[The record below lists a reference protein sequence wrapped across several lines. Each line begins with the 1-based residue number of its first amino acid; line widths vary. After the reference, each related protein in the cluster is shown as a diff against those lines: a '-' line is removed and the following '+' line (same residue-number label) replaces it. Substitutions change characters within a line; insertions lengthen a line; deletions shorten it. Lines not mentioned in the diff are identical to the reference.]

1 MTSGQ
6 RETYARHAQF
16 GPYYLDFRRF
26 ELQMRPG
33 SRVILADGRYPYY
46 LRRRAIWS
54 DTRPIME
61 RIWMHMGSTE
71 IARDLGERGV
81 DYMVISEKNMDARID
96 ELVDR
101 GFLVRKSTGASPQY
115 GFRLFSVHT
124 DSMLKR
130 SGQ

>member
-1 MTSGQ
+1 M
-6 RETYARHAQF
+6 
-16 GPYYLDFRRF
+16 RR
-26 ELQMRPG
+26 G

-71 IARDLGERGV
+71 IARDLDERGV
-81 DYMVISEKNMDARID
+81 NYMVISEKNMDARID

-101 GFLVRKSTGASPQY
+101 GFLVRRSTGSSPQY
-115 GFRLFSVHT
+115 GFRLFSVHS
-124 DSMLKR
+124 DSMRKQ
-130 SGQ
+130 SGP